1 VVATTISTLRCD
13 IERLTDLLDCRAGK
27 LLRNGKFFL
36 VVAND
41 EPHFSDVYLAIR
53 ATEKIAGRWTTED
66 EATFA
71 QQCPSLA
78 DGVPPDAWPDC
89 TPHLI
94 AYLQVARQLTASMSE
109 IERLKAENVAIKAT
123 ALEIF
128 SPNCEH
134 HTGENTLP
142 WDEFVARTSKVCML
156 CALDVITRQADEIE
170 QLRAY
175 TAAYNTLLAERVEIE
190 CLRGLAIRAWHSF
203 RSGLTATGGCRDGLT
218 DGDIL
223 ELVRLANEHP
233 PA

>member
-1 VVATTISTLRCD
+1 MSEKKYHCRKCGAEVLAGPYVAPELCHACQLVAHAEQSASSDITSEMVYRVAELHGTIKQQAAE
-13 IERLTDLLDCRAGK
+13 IER
-27 LLRNGKFFL
+27 N
-36 VVAND
+36 
-41 EPHFSDVYLAIR
+41 R
-53 ATEKIAGRWTTED
+53 ATLETQ
-66 EATFA
+66 AT
-71 QQCPSLA
+71 
-78 DGVPPDAWPDC
+78 
-89 TPHLI
+89 LI
-94 AYLQVARQLTASMSE
+94 SDMRGE

-175 TAAYNTLLAERVEIE
+175 SAAYNTLLAERVEIE

-203 RSGLTATGGCRDGLT
+203 RSGLTAGGGCDCGLT
-218 DGDIL
+218 DADIL